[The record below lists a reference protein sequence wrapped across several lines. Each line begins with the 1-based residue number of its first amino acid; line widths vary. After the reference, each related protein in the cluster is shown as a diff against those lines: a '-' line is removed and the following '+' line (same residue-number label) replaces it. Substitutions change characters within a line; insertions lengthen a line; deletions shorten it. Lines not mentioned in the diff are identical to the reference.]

1 MKNTEKKWYLLLVE
15 NMTKN
20 ETQITIKKTQ
30 LVSSDTVRAILDT
43 VDNI

>member
-15 NMTKN
+15 NLTKD
-20 ETQITIKKTQ
+20 EIQITIKKNQ
-30 LVSSDTVRAILDT
+30 LISSDSAKAIIDT